1 MHKLIIPEYPLCKVI
16 NIGQTYSTYF
26 SLISKF
32 FPELSVLY
40 YYVELQ
46 LPIKN
51 KTYLLLGEHE
61 HEHFPGRMVCVILDE
76 VANQLFIVDRR
87 GIEIIGDNNA

>member
-1 MHKLIIPEYPLCKVI
+1 VYKLIIPEYPLCKVI
-16 NIGQTYSTYF
+16 DPGDAYTAYPCF
-26 SLISKF
+26 ISKF

-40 YYVELQ
+40 SYVELQ

-61 HEHFPGRMVCVILDE
+61 HEDNFAMLCVILDE
-76 VANQLFIVDRR
+76 EANQLFIVEKR
-87 GIEIIGDNNA
+87 GIKIIGDNNA